1 MHTRCPQYMLVQL
14 HGCQIKAATFKQGD
28 GTHSSMC
35 LHPYR
40 AVSYVEC
47 VAVSKLCMPTQ
58 VLDYQNTAADLLGG
72 VASAYALRFMGQA
85 GMAMYRQFEADRDRG
100 DFSILPELHST
111 LSALKVGNREAPT
124 SRPATWQEALPGV
137 CRTPRVPCAVA

>member
-1 MHTRCPQYMLVQL
+1 MFALSAFVGAKFL
-14 HGCQIKAATFKQGD
+14 HV
-28 GTHSSMC
+28 M
-35 LHPYR
+35 
-40 AVSYVEC
+40 
-47 VAVSKLCMPTQ
+47 Q

-111 LSALKVGNREAPT
+111 LSALKVGD
-124 SRPATWQEALPGV
+124 SRTALSHPAV
-137 CRTPRVPCAVA
+137 CEMPWASLSVTC